1 MRYVINGPVSYH
13 LTGDVKLTAN
23 SITPNLLPLPQ
34 FLVFVILGLLI
45 ESTLLGYRAFR
56 FPRHVFFKGLS

>member
-23 SITPNLLPLPQ
+23 SIAPNLLP
-34 FLVFVILGLLI
+34 FLNFLFL
-45 ESTLLGYRAFR
+45 
-56 FPRHVFFKGLS
+56 